1 MCLHACGVST
11 DMVMRQCLQSN
22 ASFVICPCCYG
33 GVRNTHL
40 MTYPTSNYY
49 KEAGIVY
56 KVCTKLKILML
67 IVCFNAKEKIEV
79 F

>member
-1 MCLHACGVST
+1 
-11 DMVMRQCLQSN
+11 
-22 ASFVICPCCYG
+22 
-33 GVRNTHL
+33 

-49 KEAGIVY
+49 KKAGIVY